1 MANWKRITYWI
12 FTVWASFGMAS
23 TGIMQ
28 LVRTKTEVD
37 FMTHLGYPVY
47 LLTIL
52 GTWKV
57 LGAVAILVPRFA
69 LLKEWAY
76 AGFLFAMTGA
86 TCSHIAVGDS
96 FKDIFPSL
104 FLLVLAGLSWH
115 FRPADRRAVAGTA
128 P

>member
-1 MANWKRITYWI
+1 MEKRKRIVYWI
-12 FTVWASFGMAS
+12 FTVWASFGMGS

-28 LVRTKTEVD
+28 LMRTKTEVD
-37 FMTHLGYPVY
+37 LLAHLGFPVY

-52 GTWKV
+52 GAWKV
-57 LGAVAILVPRFA
+57 LGSVAILVPKFA

-86 TCSHIAVGDS
+86 ACSHLAVRDS

-104 FLLVLAGLSWH
+104 FLLVLTGISWH
-115 FRPADRRAVAGTA
+115 FRPADRRAFAGGR